1 MFCQTKFKAKLNFK
15 TLFLIHWRI
24 VRRSISNSL
33 DVLLTEL
40 ICSVLY
46 KNYFKNG
53 LKMYINSSQV
63 NVH

>member
-1 MFCQTKFKAKLNFK
+1 MFCQTKFKAKLYFK
-15 TLFLIHWRI
+15 TLFLIHCRI

-40 ICSVLY
+40 ICSALY

-63 NVH
+63 NVN